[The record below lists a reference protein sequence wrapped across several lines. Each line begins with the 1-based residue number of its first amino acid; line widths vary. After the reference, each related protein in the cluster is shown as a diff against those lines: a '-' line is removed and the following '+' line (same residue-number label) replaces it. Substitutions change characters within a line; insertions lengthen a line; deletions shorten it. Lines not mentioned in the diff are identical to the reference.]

1 MTKAVNFE
9 SKDIRTKDGNLKFGH
24 IHQDQTKSSIMMQ
37 GQGGLEYITIDQSGA
52 TGKWIT
58 NRCRGRYQVKCGDE
72 IKKGQPAFYIDAANG
87 DIVIRTGGRIRME
100 AENID
105 MIANGG
111 SDNKNGIITL
121 QANEEV
127 KLDSKKLT
135 LNSKESCNI
144 FGTGSIQISAKNIL
158 SMYAGTFEKM
168 TATGFQLSDTTSYS
182 SIFKS

>member
-72 IKKGQPAFYIDAANG
+72 IKKGQPAFYVDAANG

-105 MIANGG
+105 IIANGG
-111 SDNKNGIITL
+111 DNKNGIITL
-121 QANEEV
+121 KSNEEV
-127 KLDSKKLT
+127 KLESKKIT
-135 LNSKESCNI
+135 LDSKESCNI
-144 FGTGSIQISAKNIL
+144 FGAGSIQVSAQNIL
-158 SMYAGTFEKM
+158 KMYGGTMEKLTGAGK
-168 TATGFQLSDTTSYS
+168 ALLDTTA
-182 SIFKS
+182 FK

>member
-37 GQGGLEYITIDQSGA
+37 GQGGLEYITIDQSGS

-72 IKKGQPAFYIDAANG
+72 IKKGQPAFYVDAANG

-105 MIANGG
+105 IIANGG
-111 SDNKNGIITL
+111 DNKNGIIHL
-121 QANEEV
+121 KSNEEIQ
-127 KLDSKKLT
+127 LESKKIT
-135 LNSKESCNI
+135 LDSKESCNI
-144 FGTGSIQISAKNIL
+144 FGAGSIQISAQNIL
-158 SMYAGTFEKM
+158 KMYGGTMEKLTGAGK
-168 TATGFQLSDTTSYS
+168 ALLDTTA
-182 SIFKS
+182 FK

>member
-37 GQGGLEYITIDQSGA
+37 GQGGLEYISIDQSGA
-52 TGKWIT
+52 TGRWIT

-72 IKKGQPAFYIDAANG
+72 IKKGQPAFYVDAANG

-105 MIANGG
+105 IIANGG

-121 QANEEV
+121 KSNEEV
-127 KLDSKKLT
+127 KLESKKIT
-135 LNSKESCNI
+135 LDSKESCNI
-144 FGTGSIQISAKNIL
+144 FGAGSVQVSAQNIL
-158 SMYAGTFEKM
+158 KMYGGTMEKLTGAGK
-168 TATGFQLSDTTSYS
+168 ALLDTTA
-182 SIFKS
+182 FK